1 MSSDT
6 ASPSRPRAVAQGIG
20 RHPRRAATGGVRG
33 VQPSPAE
40 QRALSAIGIDDP
52 LMQGYMAW
60 RRSLLFVAAPIAV
73 FSGAL
78 AAWDLATNYSI
89 ERLNALG
96 IVVSLIPS
104 VAVLLLN
111 VVTVI
116 AALTWRDPRRSA
128 RTLMVGWAIS
138 LVAPLVA
145 SVLPVNWLVTDEF
158 MNQFGPDTEFV
169 VRMLISVEYAV
180 VLLPTLLSFPSGVVR
195 GAARIKSL
203 LPSSTLAGWVLL
215 ILAPIYA
222 VFFVVAVII
231 VEQLAGN
238 VLLLLA
244 IALLAASPFV
254 HLAGAR
260 LYIRPLTTDDEVRR
274 LDRVQRWSGLLTLV
288 GIVLLVIWALTARL
302 GDSRLIG
309 SVADGALIDHKAA
322 LLRVIE
328 LVCRVL
334 ITTAVFS
341 HVLLQVTDA
350 SWRFDRGFSDPEA
363 LRRHDAQ
370 MVEVD
375 RALKATGERLG

>member
-1 MSSDT
+1 MSSE
-6 ASPSRPRAVAQGIG
+6 ASSPSRQRELARGLG
-20 RHPRRAATGGVRG
+20 RHPRRFTTRGVRG
-33 VQPSPAE
+33 VQPSPGE
-40 QRALSAIGIDDP
+40 RRALAAIGIDDP

-78 AAWDLATNYSI
+78 AAWDLATNYST
-89 ERLNALG
+89 RGLNPLG
-96 IVVSLIPS
+96 VVVSLIPS
-104 VAVLLLN
+104 LAVLLLN
-111 VVTVI
+111 VTTVV
-116 AALTWRDPRRSA
+116 AALTWRNPRRSS
-128 RTLMVGWAIS
+128 RTLFIGWAVS
-138 LVAPLVA
+138 LGAPLVA

-169 VRMLISVEYAV
+169 VRILISIEYAV

-238 VLLLLA
+238 GLLLGG

-274 LDRVQRWSGLLTLV
+274 LDRVQRSSGLLTLV
-288 GIVLLVIWALTARL
+288 GVVLLVIWALTARF
-302 GDSRLIG
+302 GDARLIG
-309 SVADGALIDHKAA
+309 SVADGALLDHKAA
-322 LLRVIE
+322 VLRVVE

-341 HVLLQVTDA
+341 HLLLQITNA
-350 SWRFDRGFSDPEA
+350 SWRFDRGFGDPEA
-363 LRRHDAQ
+363 LRRHEAQ

-375 RALKATGERLG
+375 QALKVTGERVG

>member
-1 MSSDT
+1 MSPETS
-6 ASPSRPRAVAQGIG
+6 SSSRPCELVRGLG
-20 RHPRRAATGGVRG
+20 RHPRRASRGGVRG

-40 QRALSAIGIDDP
+40 QRALTAIGIDDP

-60 RRSLLFVAAPIAV
+60 RRSLLLVAAPIAV

-78 AAWDLATNYSI
+78 ATWDLATNYSV
-89 ERLNALG
+89 RGLTPLG

-104 VAVLLLN
+104 IAVLLLN
-111 VVTVI
+111 VTTVI
-116 AALTWRDPRRSA
+116 AALTWSNPRRSA
-128 RTLMVGWAIS
+128 RTLNIGWAVSIA
-138 LVAPLVA
+138 APLVA
-145 SVLPVNWLVTDEF
+145 SVLPVNWLVTEERL
-158 MNQFGPDTEFV
+158 NQFGPDTEFV
-169 VRMLISVEYAV
+169 FRILISIEYAV
-180 VLLPTLLSFPSGVVR
+180 VLLPTLLSFPAGVVR

-238 VLLLLA
+238 GLLLA
-244 IALLAASPFV
+244 GIVLLAASPFV

-274 LDRVQRWSGLLTLV
+274 LDRVQRRSGILTLLGV
-288 GIVLLVIWALTARL
+288 VMLVIWALTARF

-309 SVADGALIDHKAA
+309 SVADGALLDHKAA
-322 LLRVIE
+322 LLRVVE

-341 HVLLQVTDA
+341 HLLLQVTDA
-350 SWRFDRGFSDPEA
+350 SWRFDRGFGDPDA
-363 LRRHDAQ
+363 YRRHEEQ
-370 MVEVD
+370 MTEVD
-375 RALKATGERLG
+375 RALKATGERVG